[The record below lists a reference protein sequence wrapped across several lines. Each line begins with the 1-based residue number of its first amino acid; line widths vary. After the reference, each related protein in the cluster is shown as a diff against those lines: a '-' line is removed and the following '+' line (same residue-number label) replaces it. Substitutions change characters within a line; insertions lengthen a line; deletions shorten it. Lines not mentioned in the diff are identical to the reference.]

1 MGESVSGQGH
11 ENEGTDENWIKPVG
25 DVAAP
30 LLAGFSFT
38 AVIVISGD
46 TGHRRWPSLTLLA
59 LTMAAVT
66 LIAAVENSKYAR
78 DKSQATRRWLKWTR
92 NLYHFGIIV
101 FLLGLGL
108 ALAPQHGTGFQGTF
122 QWLASAVAFVACG
135 SAVVLSLPSVRRLF
149 RNSS

>member
-11 ENEGTDENWIKPVG
+11 EKEGTDEHWIKSVG

-66 LIAAVENSKYAR
+66 LIAAVESSKYAR
-78 DKSQATRRWLKWTR
+78 DKTRPWLKWTR

-122 QWLASAVAFVACG
+122 QWLASAVAFFACG
-135 SAVVLSLPSVRRLF
+135 SAIVLSLPSVRRLF
-149 RNSS
+149 RSSS